1 MSRARQVAEMAKTAE
16 TDRTLR
22 TLPDLC
28 STVGLRPRT
37 VQRLFLQHAG
47 VSPTWVLRRYRL
59 LDAAEQ
65 VRDGQPVS
73 WAAVAAHL
81 GYADQADL
89 TRPNPALTLL
99 PVAGCGGR
107 PRWPNKGTSRP
118 WARRSMLTRHVS
130 GRGQPGRPRPR

>member
-89 TRPNPALTLL
+89 T
-99 PVAGCGGR
+99 
-107 PRWPNKGTSRP
+107 
-118 WARRSMLTRHVS
+118 
-130 GRGQPGRPRPR
+130 QP